1 MTESDGHGVSRDTNM
16 AAVDEHVAMRA
27 IISRALSGGRLTQ
40 FIAHSSS
47 ASTAAA
53 ASAATNRRPS
63 TVLVVCRCTRHESW
77 RYMVASLSNSVL
89 FSSCCTDR
97 PPRRSLS
104 LSALTRLSL
113 NINTGK
119 KPLAGTSQNN
129 RACIAFLVHCR
140 YLQCIL
146 SLSVCETQRMQS
158 TSLLDRLI

>member
-104 LSALTRLSL
+104 LSLHSLVSRSTLIRAKNRSLEHRKITAHALRSL
-113 NINTGK
+113 CT
-119 KPLAGTSQNN
+119 AGTCNVS
-129 RACIAFLVHCR
+129 C
-140 YLQCIL
+140 L
-146 SLSVCETQRMQS
+146 SLSVKPSEC
-158 TSLLDRLI
+158 SLPVYLTG